1 MSSSSAA
8 AVARRDGRWSARD
21 GAILCLGR
29 PAGDMSDVAYIHM
42 RSGHWH
48 AFCVCVCIRCPAQA
62 DVHSHMVV
70 GLTASAK
77 ETKHHGG
84 SDSRVSDATEDH
96 LAVSVVQERNAAM
109 NSYLFFLYHS
119 LVKTCLLKKRDAFI
133 IQQFTDSCCT
143 MFQDIS
149 KITISRDH

>member
-1 MSSSSAA
+1 MLHIFTC
-8 AVARRDGRWSARD
+8 AR
-21 GAILCLGR
+21 L
-29 PAGDMSDVAYIHM
+29 
-42 RSGHWH
+42 GHWH
-48 AFCVCVCIRCPAQA
+48 AFCVCVRCPAQA

-70 GLTASAK
+70 GLTASAE
-77 ETKHHGG
+77 ETKHHGS

-109 NSYLFFLYHS
+109 NSYLFFLS
-119 LVKTCLLKKRDAFI
+119 FTCEDMPTKKRDAFI

-143 MFQDIS
+143 MLQDIS

>member
-1 MSSSSAA
+1 
-8 AVARRDGRWSARD
+8 
-21 GAILCLGR
+21 L
-29 PAGDMSDVAYIHM
+29 
-42 RSGHWH
+42 GHWH
-48 AFCVCVCIRCPAQA
+48 AFCVCVRCPAQA

-70 GLTASAK
+70 GLTASAE
-77 ETKHHGG
+77 ETKQHGG

-109 NSYLFFLYHS
+109 NSYLFFLS
-119 LVKTCLLKKRDAFI
+119 FTCEDMPTKKRDAFI

-143 MFQDIS
+143 MLQDIS